1 MACGGAEEGQRR
13 SRVPWRE
20 GRACS
25 EKPVE
30 EQSKLASVTRS
41 LMASSTWRRREPAER
56 RRGGAPG
63 GAEVR
68 RGRAFFSR
76 LPCVSRA
83 SNLGTSQRRSSCQQ
97 ARDAHGDL
105 RKKCAV
111 RFANFRARSNAL
123 FHLQGCFLCQA
134 VAMATLRPGCSLPA
148 APQRAS
154 RLRARCAASGGDA
167 PRTLTPAG
175 VVTLSTGE
183 AEAERARL
191 EAGNAFAEL
200 VALSSKGVVSGQPP
214 TSAAA
219 LSTSGLK
226 KPPWLRQRAPQGERC
241 ALHARCV
248 ARPSAD
254 SALLLPATSS

>member
-83 SNLGTSQRRSSCQQ
+83 SNLGTRQRRSSCQR

-105 RKKCAV
+105 RKKSAV
-111 RFANFRARSNAL
+111 RFATSRNFSLARTFERVVPPS
-123 FHLQGCFLCQA
+123 G
-134 VAMATLRPGCSLPA
+134 LRWLP
-148 APQRAS
+148 S
-154 RLRARCAASGGDA
+154 CGD
-167 PRTLTPAG
+167 G
-175 VVTLSTGE
+175 H
-183 AEAERARL
+183 
-191 EAGNAFAEL
+191 
-200 VALSSKGVVSGQPP
+200 
-214 TSAAA
+214 SAAW
-219 LSTSGLK
+219 LL
-226 KPPWLRQRAPQGERC
+226 PPR
-241 ALHARCV
+241 
-248 ARPSAD
+248 RPSASLAAEGPLRRVRRRRAPHAHPRRRGD
-254 SALLLPATSS
+254 SLHWRGGGGESSAGGWQRVC